1 VSLPISQHFATLS
14 HGRTRYLESGEG
26 PPVLLL
32 HGAGFAPGADGWRV
46 AIPSL
51 ASRFRVIAPDA
62 LGWGPGDQ
70 LDLDYSFGYLVDSL
84 RELQD
89 ALGLE
94 RTHVVGHS
102 MGGWLASVLAYESPE
117 RVDSLVLVA
126 SGGLLTR
133 PLASMENWQPPSA
146 AAIRTSFEGLAA
158 QGVEVDELEAMWA
171 GLAADR
177 QRTDRFRRIMVNMGV
192 GATRTRYNTERR
204 LPHIPNRTLVVWG
217 SEDAVNPPSL
227 AARTAE
233 LVPDAHLVVLDGVGH
248 GIPLEAPRQFAEVV
262 GTFLAG

>member
-1 VSLPISQHFATLS
+1 VSSTINERFATLS

-32 HGAGFAPGADGWRV
+32 HGAGFVPGADAWRV
-46 AIPSL
+46 TIPAL
-51 ASRFRVIAPDA
+51 ATRYRVIAPDA

-70 LDLDYSFGYLVDSL
+70 LDLDYSFGYMVDAL

-102 MGGWLASVLAYESPE
+102 MGGWLASLLAYESPE

-146 AAIRTSFEGLAA
+146 EAIGASL
-158 QGVEVDELEAMWA
+158 A
-171 GLAADR
+171 GLAAGGVDVAPLQARWTALAADR
-177 QRTDRFRRIMVNMGV
+177 SRTDGFRRIMVNMGV
-192 GATRTRYNTERR
+192 GATRSRYNTERR

-217 SEDAVNPPSL
+217 SDDAVNPPEL
-227 AARTAE
+227 ASRTAE
-233 LVPDAHLVVLDGVGH
+233 LIPDAHLVLLDGIGH
-248 GIPLEAPRQFAEVV
+248 GIPLEAHREFAEVV
-262 GTFLAG
+262 SSFLDG